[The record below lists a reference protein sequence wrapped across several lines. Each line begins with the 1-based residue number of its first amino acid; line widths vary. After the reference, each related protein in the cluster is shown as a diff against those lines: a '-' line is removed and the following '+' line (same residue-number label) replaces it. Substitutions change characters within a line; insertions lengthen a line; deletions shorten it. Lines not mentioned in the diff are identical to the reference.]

1 MYQYTARPL
10 SVDAVLHAA
19 SSKGKQRGAT
29 EVSGSAQKVQNLVV
43 KQQLHNQMVQLREA
57 FLREDQRISGTIPT
71 YQLASCLRAGGLEL
85 DAVQT
90 KEAHWKF
97 MTGEGRFHWLR
108 FCEHIEKARSKAWS
122 QQSRIKSAKAFA
134 DIDKDG
140 SSMLSRDEIE
150 TALTKWNVPY
160 TDDKLDRIFT
170 SCDKDG
176 DGNISYP
183 EFVDGMARDL
193 VAPSSIW
200 DAAATQ
206 AKLQS
211 PRSGSP
217 RSPRFAPSLARSTLR

>member
-1 MYQYTARPL
+1 MSLPLGHLPDRTSPGAPRCAHRATGLFIASPRELFRSRDGGRATMYQYTARPL

-170 SCDKDG
+170 S
-176 DGNISYP
+176 
-183 EFVDGMARDL
+183 
-193 VAPSSIW
+193 
-200 DAAATQ
+200 
-206 AKLQS
+206 
-211 PRSGSP
+211 
-217 RSPRFAPSLARSTLR
+217 